1 MRGALIHSMQ
11 VQQYAEC
18 SDISAREQKEQQDR
32 GEAQAGP
39 VSAMR
44 PVRALIYLQGQ
55 ASQLLKTKGTQQVTL
70 PASEFFLNPH

>member
-1 MRGALIHSMQ
+1 MRGELIHSMQ

-39 VSAMR
+39 VSAM
-44 PVRALIYLQGQ
+44 
-55 ASQLLKTKGTQQVTL
+55 
-70 PASEFFLNPH
+70 